1 MTAPNEHPLES
12 VQIAGIE
19 RKLGNRQFQ
28 RIFAWSSAV
37 TALVYLLVYWT
48 AAFDP
53 AARTST
59 TLPQLWSSP
68 VMLMGMLLQSM
79 HLLLLVTSLLLSF
92 YILWRDSPRPL
103 VRHLVCLASAIAL
116 ILAFALSVETTTIFR
131 NSIFFNGKAGYGWYV
146 AFSICM
152 FLLSMLM
159 IIVSGLKFI
168 LYFPKPITMMGFD
181 QDLYSKA
188 IGNNWRNLGFW
199 FGKRGLKQHTSLQ
212 GICFLAG
219 LLLIALVCFQANV
232 GFLKYAGFFLMCWQ
246 PFAIIGAKIHHVHE
260 QDQRAMRWVAVGQSA
275 WLAFTFFSLLSVF
288 VARASNLLVF
298 ANTAES
304 IAFTSAFFGFFF
316 LGFLFVLLATLAF
329 AIFYQGTLDPDLIIR
344 RTWLIAI
351 VSTLSGLLFVVLERV
366 AAAWFSTWLN
376 ISSDLA
382 FIIVGAVTAACV
394 FPLRKVAERSI
405 KGAIQAWHSTYA
417 LADGVREEAVIVF
430 ADLSGYTAL
439 TEKNER
445 EALILAA
452 IFHRDAERVAKA
464 HHGRLIKTIGD
475 EVMLR
480 FATANEAYAATK
492 KLYHDYIHHADGL
505 VSAPLF
511 VHAALHSGEVVV
523 GNKGDVFGA
532 TVNLAARLLGIAGS
546 RDVVASG
553 AVYAALPENEQRA
566 SQALGERQFKNV
578 EHPVMCF
585 LLTTLQPSPDK
596 ANAA

>member
-53 AARTST
+53 AARTSA

-116 ILAFALSVETTTIFR
+116 IFAFILPIESSTIFR
-131 NSIFFNGKAGYGWYV
+131 NSIFFNGKAGHGWYV
-146 AFSICM
+146 AFSVCLM
-152 FLLSMLM
+152 LLSALM
-159 IIVSGLKFI
+159 VLVSGIKFI

-188 IGNNWRNLGFW
+188 IGQNWRDVGFW

-212 GICFLAG
+212 GICFLTG

-260 QDQRAMRWVAVGQSA
+260 QDQRAVRWVAVGQSA
-275 WLAFTFFSLLSVF
+275 WLAFTFFSLLLVF

-298 ANTAES
+298 ANSVES
-304 IAFTSAFFGFFF
+304 NAFTGAFFGFFF

-344 RTWLIAI
+344 RTWVIAI

-464 HHGRLIKTIGD
+464 HRGRLIKTIGD

-480 FATANEAYAATK
+480 FETAEEAYHAIKQLVREYFDHATP
-492 KLYHDYIHHADGL
+492 L
-505 VSAPLF
+505 VSAPLAI
-511 VHAALHSGEVVV
+511 HAALHSGEVVL
-523 GNKGDVFGA
+523 GNKGDVYGA
-532 TVNLAARLLGIAGS
+532 TVNLAARLLGLAGS
-546 RDVVASG
+546 HDVVASE
-553 AVYAALPENEQRA
+553 AVVAALSAIPRSTA
-566 SQALGERQFKNV
+566 KALGAHQFKNV
-578 EHPVMCF
+578 QHAVECF
-585 LLTTLQPSPDK
+585 LLMTTVDQELTL
-596 ANAA
+596 